1 MTRARRLL
9 QGQRRAET
17 GDAITPHG
25 ERQAQAV
32 DTPFPAP
39 SPPAFT
45 VALSREAGANGAL
58 VARAVGERLGWSVYD
73 RELLERVAA
82 EMGQHATLLESLDE
96 RRQSWLAECLESF
109 SSTPAV
115 SEDSYVRHLLA
126 TVLALAAHGD
136 CVIIGRGVPQVL
148 PAATTLRVR
157 VVAPLDVRVEAIRQR
172 LGLDRAAAAR
182 WVEKTDDERA
192 RFVRYH
198 FHKDPA
204 DPCGYDL
211 ILNSGRFAVAECSE
225 LIVEALHRL
234 QAHAPAPHAEL
245 APASAAARAR
255 T

>member
-9 QGQRRAET
+9 QGQLKAGPGGAIAPKEEHPAQA
-17 GDAITPHG
+17 GDAVG
-25 ERQAQAV
+25 L
-32 DTPFPAP
+32 AP
-39 SPPAFT
+39 SPPTFT

-58 VARAVGERLGWSVYD
+58 VARAVGERLGWWVYD
-73 RELLERVAA
+73 PELLERVAA
-82 EMGQHATLLESLDE
+82 EMGQHARLVEGLDE

-109 SSTPAV
+109 SSTPTV
-115 SEDSYVRHLLA
+115 SEDAYVRHLLA
-126 TVLALAAHGD
+126 TVLALAAHGN
-136 CVIIGRGVPQVL
+136 CVIVGRGVPQVL

-157 VVAPLDVRVEAIRQR
+157 VVAPLDVRVEVIRQR

-192 RFVRYH
+192 GFVRHH

-211 ILNSGRFAVAECSE
+211 MVNSGRFAVAECSE
-225 LIVEALHRL
+225 FIVEALHRL

-245 APASAAARAR
+245 VHS
-255 T
+255 